1 MATPERQ
8 DTTAPE
14 PWYAPV
20 DAIIANARTELS
32 RDWSDYLRLIEESW
46 PTGSVEPVACDTLD
60 AAARAT
66 RRARRRLLAGPKS
79 LEPSWLQ
86 WEEIGRLNPGI
97 GDPEEIT
104 RLFNAAARE
113 PKMQPLERRFCGR
126 DAGRAAVRP
135 LGRRG
140 SPGADLSP
148 DLVSPTASGR
158 LAKRDYADWHGAAVV
173 RAPAPPNSRDAAG
186 SAHGARNGVHRRG
199 RDTAYP
205 AASVVRSV
213 NWGVCT

>member
-8 DTTAPE
+8 DATAPE
-14 PWYAPV
+14 PWHAPV

-32 RDWSDYLRLIEESW
+32 RDWSDYLRLIEESLSS
-46 PTGSVEPVACDTLD
+46 PLLAIPSTP
-60 AAARAT
+60 AARAT

-97 GDPEEIT
+97 GTQKRSRGCSMRRRVSPRCSRSNAGSWPRCWT
-104 RLFNAAARE
+104 RCGQVPGKARISW
-113 PKMQPLERRFCGR
+113 GR
-126 DAGRAAVRP
+126 
-135 LGRRG
+135 
-140 SPGADLSP
+140 SQP

-158 LAKRDYADWHGAAVV
+158 LAKRDYIDWHGAAVV
-173 RAPAPPNSRDAAG
+173 RAPAPPDSRDAAG

-205 AASVVRSV
+205 AASVVRSG
-213 NWGVCT
+213 NWRVCK